1 MSCLHFHTTITSST
15 SFYLLEDTT
24 FKKQSEW
31 FKFNHFAFSLSL
43 QGLCASFIVLSYYRS
58 SVSTSLYTLMIL
70 RGTYSQRLFRVLKLI
85 THFPNVTILPS
96 ESSFMCWEKH
106 YVKYAET
113 RILVYMQFLKIVC
126 TKQKCSGSFSRLL
139 KAKHPTPSHKSSS
152 GVTPPSSYR
161 SSTFVRQH

>member
-1 MSCLHFHTTITSST
+1 MSCLHFLPPSPH
-15 SFYLLEDTT
+15 LLPSISWKTPPS
-24 FKKQSEW
+24 KSKV
-31 FKFNHFAFSLSL
+31 NGLSL
-43 QGLCASFIVLSYYRS
+43 TTLLSPCLYRACVRVSLFYYRS